1 MQVELKFSPGPLL
14 QELHRIYV
22 KRRSRGESCTVSI
35 ENHWNIPDDEKEEQP
50 RVDIRSLSEDF
61 DFIIYE
67 DVENLP
73 EEET

>member
-1 MQVELKFSPGPLL
+1 LG
-14 QELHRIYV
+14 LHRIYV
-22 KRRSRGESCTVSI
+22 KGRSRGESCKVSY

-73 EEET
+73 EEETKLRS

>member
-1 MQVELKFSPGPLL
+1 LQRFS
-14 QELHRIYV
+14 V
-22 KRRSRGESCTVSI
+22 KGRARGESCKVYI
-35 ENHWNIPDDEKEEQP
+35 KNHWNIPVDEKEEQP

-73 EEET
+73 EE